1 MDGILFGVVGLLVGL
16 AIGAVVAV
24 VLRNQATQAKAL
36 EVRDERA
43 RAEAEAERILED
55 ARAREREM
63 TLAAKDE
70 SLQLR
75 EEIEREMKE
84 QRANISR
91 QERRIQ
97 QKEESLDRKT
107 ATLEQ
112 RDDALDGRDAQL
124 VVRAREVEG
133 LKAEAE
139 QFRGQQVAELERV
152 SSLTREEA
160 RQVLLT
166 SVEEEVRD
174 AANRRTREIE
184 AEIKEDSDRRA
195 RHILATA
202 IQRCA
207 PDYVA
212 ENLVTAVP
220 LPSDDMKGRIIGR
233 EGRNI
238 RALEQALGVD
248 LIIDD
253 TPELIM
259 VSSFDPV
266 RRETARRVLA
276 KLLQDGR
283 IHPARI
289 EEVTERVTADMETV
303 IKEEGETVAYEA
315 GVAGLHP
322 ELIRLMGRLKFRTS
336 YGQNVLQHSLEVSI
350 IAAGIAAEIGADVN
364 VAKTAGFLHDIGK
377 AVDHEVEGPHALIG
391 AEIAQRLGRS
401 SRIVHAI
408 AAHHGE
414 VAPETV
420 EAFIVATADSISGGR
435 PGARREMVDLYIKR
449 LEALESIANSMPGV
463 ERSFA
468 IQAGREVRI
477 AVKPDIVDD
486 LTATR
491 IARDVVKQIEETM
504 QYPGQI
510 KVTVIREMRVVDYA
524 R

>member
-1 MDGILFGVVGLLVGL
+1 MGIVALLVGLLVGL
-16 AIGAVVAV
+16 AAGAAVAWLV
-24 VLRNQATQAKAL
+24 SSRIRDTRAQ
-36 EVRDERA
+36 DERD
-43 RAEAEAERILED
+43 RAHADAERILEG
-55 ARAREREM
+55 ARAREREL
-63 TLAAKDE
+63 TLAAKDDA
-70 SLQLR
+70 LRLR
-75 EEIEREMKE
+75 EEIERELKE
-84 QRANISR
+84 QRGNISR

-97 QKEESLDRKT
+97 QREETLDRK
-107 ATLEQ
+107 ATQLEK
-112 RDDALDGRDAQL
+112 RDQELDERE
-124 VVRAREVEG
+124 REVDIVR
-133 LKAEAE
+133 AEAE
-139 QFRGQQVAELERV
+139 QLRARQITELERV
-152 SSLTREEA
+152 SNLTRDEA
-160 RQVLLT
+160 RGILLA
-166 SVEEEVRD
+166 SIEDEVRD

-184 AEIKEDSDRRA
+184 AEIKEDADRRA
-195 RHILATA
+195 RSILATA

-212 ENLVTAVP
+212 EGLVTAVP

-253 TPELIM
+253 TPETIM

-289 EEVTERVTADMETV
+289 EEVTERITQEMDQV
-303 IKEEGETVAYEA
+303 IKEEGERVAYEA
-315 GVAGLHP
+315 NVAGLHP

-364 VAKTAGFLHDIGK
+364 VARTAGLLHDIGK

-414 VAPETV
+414 VQPETV

-449 LEALESIANSMPGV
+449 LEALESIANSFPGV

-477 AVKPDIVDD
+477 AVKPDVVDD

-491 IARDVVKQIEETM
+491 LARDVVKKIEETM
-504 QYPGQI
+504 EYPGQI

>member
-1 MDGILFGVVGLLVGL
+1 MGFVALGGGLLVGFL
-16 AIGAVVAV
+16 IGAAVAWAISS
-24 VLRNQATQAKAL
+24 RIKDTKG
-36 EVRDERA
+36 RDERQQA
-43 RAEAEAERILED
+43 QADAERIIE
-55 ARAREREM
+55 AAKAQEREL
-63 TLAAKDE
+63 TLSAKDDA
-70 SLQLR
+70 LRLR
-75 EEIEREMKE
+75 EEIEREQKE
-84 QRANISR
+84 QRANIQR

-97 QKEESLDRKT
+97 QKEETLDRKS
-107 ATLEQ
+107 AQIEK
-112 RDDALDGRDAQL
+112 RDQDLDL
-124 VVRAREVEG
+124 REGEV
-133 LKAEAE
+133 AAIRVEAE
-139 QFRGQQVAELERV
+139 TLRGRQITELERV
-152 SSLTREEA
+152 SNLTRDEA
-160 RQVLLT
+160 RGILLA
-166 SVEEEVRD
+166 SIEEEVRD
-174 AANRRTREIE
+174 TANRRTREIE
-184 AEIKEDSDRRA
+184 AEVKEDSDRRA
-195 RHILATA
+195 REVLAIA

-212 ENLVTAVP
+212 EGLVTAVP

-253 TPELIM
+253 TPETIM

-283 IHPARI
+283 IHPTRI
-289 EEVTERVTADMETV
+289 EEVTERVTADMDQV
-303 IKEEGETVAYEA
+303 IKEEGERVAYEA

-336 YGQNVLQHSLEVSI
+336 YGQNVLQHSLEASI
-350 IAAGIAAEIGADVN
+350 IAAGIAAEIGADIN

-414 VAPETV
+414 VQPETV
-420 EAFIVATADSISGGR
+420 EAFIVATADAISGGR

-449 LEALESIANSMPGV
+449 LEALESIANSFPGV

-477 AVKPDIVDD
+477 AVKPDVVDD
-486 LTATR
+486 LTAMR
-491 IARDVVKQIEETM
+491 LARDVVKKIEETM
-504 QYPGQI
+504 EYPGQI